1 MSTFPSNILRKGIS
15 SAYLTL
21 IPLHKK
27 YTADLILRTKFKRI
41 IGIKVKVSQNVEVPV
56 SLTEFLLGIQ
66 GSFGGFLFV

>member
-1 MSTFPSNILRKGIS
+1 MSTFPSNILRKGII

-41 IGIKVKVSQNVEVPV
+41 IGIKVKVSQNMEVPV

>member
-21 IPLHKK
+21 IPLHQK

-41 IGIKVKVSQNVEVPV
+41 IGIKVKVSQNMEVPV